1 MEEDTIISQDQ
12 LKKGFYLQTLTLVFR
27 NITDKIPSSKFKF
40 SNGDSFL
47 LSVLGK
53 FGKAIIISSIKPG
66 VYRIHDTGIWSS
78 LKNQKQKKKVS
89 KYYLYK
95 ELIKIHEEDKEVVKY
110 YKERIKVLS
119 KNMISYIK
127 NNDASKTG
135 IITPHHKINKKNIK
149 SIAKAFA
156 GYTFRTTLK
165 TEEGGRNLVIQA
177 KDMSNNLIIDSSRLA
192 SINYQSFKTN
202 ALLKENDV
210 IISVR
215 GKFRAGVYKG
225 LQDNIIASSS
235 VYILRLIDKKIY
247 PEYLAIYLNSVVGQ
261 KEISRSLTGG
271 AIKTILR
278 KDLENINVVIPDEKK
293 QQIIINL
300 YKNNIAFQDKL
311 NSKKLLVNNIMET
324 AVSKILN
331 K

>member
-1 MEEDTIISQDQ
+1 MQYTSGMQD
-12 LKKGFYLQTLTLVFR
+12 
-27 NITDKIPSSKFKF
+27 
-40 SNGDSFL
+40 
-47 LSVLGK
+47 
-53 FGKAIIISSIKPG
+53 
-66 VYRIHDTGIWSS
+66 
-78 LKNQKQKKKVS
+78 
-89 KYYLYK
+89 
-95 ELIKIHEEDKEVVKY
+95 
-110 YKERIKVLS
+110 
-119 KNMISYIK
+119 
-127 NNDASKTG
+127 
-135 IITPHHKINKKNIK
+135 KKNIK

-225 LQDNIIASSS
+225 LQNNIIASSS

-247 PEYLAIYLNSVVGQ
+247 PEYLAIYLNSVIGQ

-271 AIKTILR
+271 VIKTILR
-278 KDLENINVVIPDEKK
+278 KDLENISVVIPDEKK

-300 YKNNIAFQDKL
+300 YRNNIALQDKL